1 MEPPEKP
8 PAKHLLI
15 FQRVGLNLYR
25 LTATGG
31 YYALLKRV
39 DKQFRRSLRTKD
51 RRLAERRLAR
61 LRNNVGNLTTD
72 AEARLT
78 FDELST
84 QWEKARM
91 PRTA

>member
-1 MEPPEKP
+1 VEPPEKP

-51 RRLAERRLAR
+51 RRLAQ

>member
-51 RRLAERRLAR
+51 RRLAQ